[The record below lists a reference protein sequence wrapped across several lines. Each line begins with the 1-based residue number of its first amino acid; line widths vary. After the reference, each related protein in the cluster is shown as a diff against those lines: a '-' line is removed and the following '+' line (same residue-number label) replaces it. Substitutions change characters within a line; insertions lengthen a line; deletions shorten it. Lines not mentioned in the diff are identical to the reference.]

1 MNGQNV
7 NTQSYVDEILF
18 WNLFVDSKFEL
29 RATFVLNAT
38 ILDVHIFS
46 RIENLLGLESVEML
60 KYVGNDQIP

>member
-46 RIENLLGLESVEML
+46 RIENLLGLESVELL